1 MGKILIIPDCH
12 GRQFWK
18 DACLNH
24 KGEFEKIVFLGDY
37 LSPYP
42 HEEITNK
49 KAIDVFKEIIEFK
62 KKNLKKVILLMGNH
76 KVNFAI

>member
-1 MGKILIIPDCH
+1 MGKILIIGDVH

-18 DACLNH
+18 IPCLDH
-24 KGEFEKIVFLGDY
+24 ADEFEKIVFLGDY

-42 HEEITNK
+42 YEEITNK

-62 KKNLKKVILLMGNH
+62 KENLKKVVLLMGNH